1 MALALR
7 RLVGAAGLAVAL
19 LGWAAP
25 AASAHA
31 WLVDLTPADGATPAV
46 VPTEV
51 RLRFSEPVTVPAGR
65 LIVQYVDGRPAAQ
78 QASTVSGRQIALAL
92 PGGLPGGVYVV
103 TYRATCRDGHVL
115 TGASTFTLPGAG
127 ASSRA
132 GTASGL
138 VPVPVGPA
146 TAADRTGSGSGA
158 HWEGQELAILAAAV
172 LLVVL
177 TLRRVPVLRRAGPG
191 TGMVAVAVTA
201 LVGWIAVPVVSSS
214 IGSGAAASAATVRP
228 QAQRLATREGGA
240 VAVSISTAREQASVQ
255 LTVTTRAG
263 QPETPVAVAELTAP
277 GTVLPAVALPLQ
289 LVGSGSLRADPVHLP
304 EGGRWQLAL
313 TLTHADGVVDRLTAA
328 VEVP

>member
-1 MALALR
+1 MALVLR

-31 WLVDLTPADGATPAV
+31 WLVDLTPADGGTPAA

-78 QASTVSGRQIALAL
+78 QASTVSGQQIALAL

-115 TGASTFTLPGAG
+115 TGASTFTLPG
-127 ASSRA
+127 
-132 GTASGL
+132 TASGAA
-138 VPVPVGPA
+138 PVPVGPTA
-146 TAADRTGSGSGA
+146 AADRAGSGPAA
-158 HWEGQELAILAAAV
+158 HWDGQELAILAAAV

-201 LVGWIAVPVVSSS
+201 LVGWVAVPVVSAS

-240 VAVSISTAREQASVQ
+240 VAVSISTAREQAAVQ